1 MQCSSLK
8 SFSFPAVLR
17 SPHKKGGKRKALIY
31 NESTKLIYVV
41 KAPLLFFEK
50 KKKLVKEPKDTMTSS
65 GRFYQTMSTLQ
76 LVGLMPNQ

>member
-31 NESTKLIYVV
+31 NESTELIYMV
-41 KAPLLFFEK
+41 KAPLLFFE

-65 GRFYQTMSTLQ
+65 GRFYQAMSTLR